1 MAEPTL
7 SALQREAGTLRGR
20 EVKTENE
27 PARAEAAY
35 AAHSWAVGK
44 QTPGCGLAGP
54 WRLPARIRVV

>member
-44 QTPGCGLAGP
+44 QTQEA
-54 WRLPARIRVV
+54 V